1 MGYKRQLLLRDLR
14 FPPRNRG
21 FLTSRVSLAPVERLF
36 HRSRLCDFGERVLVR
51 GFVFALELKKKVSVF
66 RNVSEQLLWTIGKTV
81 VRDLQ
86 NALRPYLCVFSNVL
100 NFFSYDGLC
109 ACSCCDKRTAFSYPH
124 LPLPSNREVSIQG
137 VAVVVRKQ

>member
-1 MGYKRQLLLRDLR
+1 MRPGVNKRVRKRNPRLRNLLFPRIQPRLPQLLLLRDLR

-51 GFVFALELKKKVSVF
+51 GFVFALELKKKVSIF

-81 VRDLQ
+81 VRDL
-86 NALRPYLCVFSNVL
+86 AKRPPAVPLR
-100 NFFSYDGLC
+100 FFQRAQLL
-109 ACSCCDKRTAFSYPH
+109 F
-124 LPLPSNREVSIQG
+124 
-137 VAVVVRKQ
+137 VRRSLRKLLLR